1 MEEIQ
6 VDGRIDRINDE
17 ENALDSLE
25 MAAEFIGR
33 NDMKHPWKWISM
45 ALFNALYG
53 FCIVALRGY
62 TFDNVVKPI
71 KCKRC
76 KTLFPSA
83 FDVYAKKVS
92 CPSCGNDLSKE
103 KVRLIDFKEAFK
115 RVQKD
120 GQIEGHASSKGIGFT
135 PNQIKSVKKLQ
146 ESYRNNFEHF
156 LPRGFWFTHKNNEI
170 VMDVIEVI
178 EKIVNGS
185 GHNSIVIEDDTRQ
198 RFQAAIEK
206 LKSVGKPK

>member
-6 VDGRIDRINDE
+6 VDGRIDRIDDE

-25 MAAEFIGR
+25 MAAEFVGR
-33 NDMKHPWKWISM
+33 ADMKHQWKWISM

-53 FCIVALRGY
+53 FCIVALKGY

-76 KTLFPSA
+76 KTPFSA
-83 FDVYAKKVS
+83 FDIYTRKVS
-92 CPSCGNDLSKE
+92 CPCGNDLSKE
-103 KVRLIDFKEAFK
+103 KVRLIGFNEAFE

-120 GQIEGHASSKGIGFT
+120 GQIEGHTSSKGIGFT
-135 PNQIKSVKKLQ
+135 PNQITSVKKLQ

-170 VMDVIEVI
+170 VLDIMEVI
-178 EKIVNGS
+178 EKIINGS

-198 RFQAAIEK
+198 RFQTAIEK
-206 LKSVGKPK
+206 LKSAGKSK